1 MKTIK
6 ALSVWGLILIGSL
19 FFIGLLGISGAD
31 PTASIGVTWGL
42 GIPILFGF
50 AQAIG
55 SKGQIVIQEETTFKT
70 DPVTPDVKKVHFI
83 SEGLKSSRNLIDSNT
98 IQGSREASKPT
109 LGNKDVAGDIKL
121 ELQAYMA
128 LLLKA
133 AFGSVATTGA
143 GPYVH
148 TFKIG
153 ASLISLLIE
162 KGFTDIAQYF
172 KYNGCKVNKLGLSI
186 TAEGF
191 QEVGLD
197 FIGAK
202 ETVGSTPFDAT
213 PTDLGK
219 QSFNGFLIGT
229 IEEGGSAIA
238 NVTGIDG
245 LSIENNLDGSVY
257 VIGGAGER
265 NSLPEG
271 KVKVSGTLKAMFENL
286 TLYNK
291 AINSTESSLK
301 VIYKFGDGLGSAGNE
316 SLELFIPEL
325 IYSPNAPVISGP
337 QGIYVELPFTAYY
350 ENSATATTMQAI
362 LKNTQATI

>member
-1 MKTIK
+1 M
-6 ALSVWGLILIGSL
+6 
-19 FFIGLLGISGAD
+19 
-31 PTASIGVTWGL
+31 
-42 GIPILFGF
+42 

-55 SKGQIVIQEETTFKT
+55 TKGILAIQEETTFKT
-70 DPVTPDVKKVHFI
+70 DPVTPDTKKVHFI
-83 SEGLKSSRNLIDSNT
+83 SESLKSSRNLIDSNT

-109 LGNKDVAGDIKL
+109 LGNKDVSGSISL

-133 AFGSVATTGA
+133 AFGDVTTTGI
-143 GPYVH
+143 GPYTH
-148 TFKIG
+148 TFKVG
-153 ASLISLLIE
+153 SSLPSLLIE

-172 KYNGCKVNKLGLSI
+172 KYNGCKVNKFGLSVKP
-186 TAEGF
+186 EGF
-191 QEVGLD
+191 QDVSLD

-202 ETVGSTPFDAT
+202 ETVGSTSFDTT

-229 IEEGGSAIA
+229 IEEGGAAIA
-238 NVTGIDG
+238 NVVSIDG
-245 LSIENNLDGSVY
+245 LSLENNLDGSVY
-257 VIGGAGER
+257 VIGGQGER

-291 AINSTESSLK
+291 AITSTESSIK
-301 VIYKFGDGLGSAGNE
+301 VKYLFGDGFGSAVNE

-325 IYSPNAPVISGP
+325 IYSPNAPVVSGP
-337 QGIYVELPFTAYY
+337 GGVYVELPFTAYY

>member
-1 MKTIK
+1 M
-6 ALSVWGLILIGSL
+6 
-19 FFIGLLGISGAD
+19 
-31 PTASIGVTWGL
+31 
-42 GIPILFGF
+42 

-55 SKGQIVIQEETTFKT
+55 AKGQIVIQEETTYKT

-83 SEGLKSSRNLIDSNT
+83 SESLKSSRNFIDSNT
-98 IQGSREASKPT
+98 ITGSREASKPT
-109 LGNKDVAGDIKL
+109 LGNKDVSGGLNL

-133 AFGSVATTGA
+133 ALGSVTTTGVS
-143 GPYVH
+143 PYVH

-153 ASLISLLIE
+153 SSLPSLLIE
-162 KGFTDIAQYF
+162 KGFTDISQYF
-172 KYNGCKVNKLGLSI
+172 KYNGCKVNKFGMSV

-191 QEVGLD
+191 QEVSLD

-202 ETVGSTPFDAT
+202 ETTGSSPFDAT
-213 PTDLGK
+213 PTDLGN
-219 QSFNGFLIGT
+219 QSFKGFLIGT

-238 NVTGIDG
+238 NIISIDG
-245 LSIENNLDGSVY
+245 LSLENNLDGSVY

-265 NSLPEG
+265 ASLPES
-271 KVKVSGTLKAMFENL
+271 KVKVSGTIKALFENL

-291 AINSTESSLK
+291 AVNSTESSLK

-316 SLELFIPEL
+316 SLEIFIPEL

-337 QGIYVELPFTAYY
+337 SGILVELPFTAYY

-362 LKNTQATI
+362 LKNTQATV